1 MLYFAVPL
9 KARAVAR
16 DWDRVSLC
24 FNRCLASLFGQTN
37 DDFRVIVALHDKPD
51 LDVAHDERLHI
62 LEVDHPPPRSLTEQM
77 VDKGQKIHLIANHIR
92 AAGGG
97 PVMKVDADDLVS
109 NRLAQHV
116 VDHPG
121 HHGWYME
128 DGYEYL
134 FGAERV
140 RHCPR
145 FHRLCGT
152 STIVNYE
159 ADELPA
165 GADDARHDDV
175 ADRYHIRAPH
185 ERTHTLRQSIGKPL
199 ERLPFVGAM
208 YVVDT
213 QDNHSIQSGA
223 IPAKRRL
230 IRRVTPSKAVS
241 PALQA
246 EFSMDWLKV
255 TV

>member
-24 FNRCLASLFGQTN
+24 FNRCLASIFGQTN
-37 DDFRVIVALHDKPD
+37 DDFRVIVALHDKPK
-51 LDVAHDERLHI
+51 LDVVHDERLQF
-62 LEVDHPPPRSLTEQM
+62 LEVDYSPPGSLAEQM
-77 VDKGQKIHLIANHIR
+77 EDKGQKIHRIASHVR

-109 NRLAQHV
+109 NRLAQYV
-116 VDHPG
+116 ADHPG

-128 DGYEYL
+128 EGYEYL
-134 FGAERV
+134 FGADRV
-140 RHCPR
+140 RPCPR

-152 STIVNYE
+152 STIVRYE
-159 ADELPA
+159 AAELPA
-165 GADDARHDDV
+165 GTADARDDEV
-175 ADRYHIRAPH
+175 VDRYHIRAPH
-185 ERTHTLRQSIGKPL
+185 ERTHTLRQSVGKPL

-208 YVVDT
+208 YVIDT
-213 QDNHSIQSGA
+213 DDNHTTQSGA

-230 IRRVTPSKAVS
+230 IRRVTPSKPVS
-241 PALQA
+241 PELQD
-246 EFSMDWLKV
+246 EFSINWLKV
-255 TV
+255 AV